1 MAVMNRVAVTI
12 VYDNKNLGIDAET
25 AKNFLISAIEEGIKS
40 DKIPSPFTGG
50 NVVCDQYTVGDSA
63 EETPILTKDQLLAK

>member
-1 MAVMNRVAVTI
+1 MNRVAVTI
-12 VYDNKNLGIDAET
+12 VYDNEKLGADAQ
-25 AKNFLISAIEEGIKS
+25 ASKDYLIGVIEEGIKT

>member
-12 VYDNKNLGIDAET
+12 VYDNKNLGVDAET
-25 AKNFLISAIEEGIKS
+25 AKNYLVAAIEEGIKS

-50 NVVCDQYTVGDSA
+50 VVSCDQYTIGDSK